1 MSKEVTGTEDQKSS
15 PSESKFEKATELM
28 KESFSIKSDKDDL
41 SEKESTHQEGEKEEA
56 KDEPKEGSKEWQE
69 RYKHVQSYADKMSA
83 KAEQLAYTLVS
94 KDPDAIH
101 EIAKADA
108 QLADKIVAKELSKE
122 FGIKTYV
129 ELVEALK
136 SQEKQDDAK
145 PAKTTELEERLKTLE
160 TEKEQAELEKAEQ
173 FLEDFKSKNPD
184 FSGEIEEKTWKLFDS
199 SSLTLE
205 QAYKYTMFELG
216 KTVKESEIEEKV
228 YRDLASKK
236 AASAVSSS
244 SVKGS
249 NKTSKTV
256 TPQSKNFL
264 EAIGATKTLNK
275 YS

>member
-145 PAKTTELEERLKTLE
+145 PAKATELEERLKSFGDR
-160 TEKEQAELEKAEQ
+160 KRA
-173 FLEDFKSKNPD
+173 
-184 FSGEIEEKTWKLFDS
+184 G
-199 SSLTLE
+199 
-205 QAYKYTMFELG
+205 
-216 KTVKESEIEEKV
+216 
-228 YRDLASKK
+228 
-236 AASAVSSS
+236 
-244 SVKGS
+244 
-249 NKTSKTV
+249 
-256 TPQSKNFL
+256 
-264 EAIGATKTLNK
+264 
-275 YS
+275 